1 MKCRQQARTSVSV
14 HCIHAGY
21 CHAAVNV
28 HTQGTPCIQPQ
39 LHYLLY
45 LYTISLSHSSHL
57 THYHLSP
64 FTLHPHSS
72 SLTLIPHL
80 SPSSLT
86 ITLIPHPHPH
96 PTPFLSLLCTAVLP
110 SLTMRCSRI
119 DLLVLDGSG
128 LLLHDGT
135 VLAIEGK
142 PLRIGCYCGSVH
154 QLPYRRT

>member
-14 HCIHAGY
+14 HCIHAGH
-21 CHAAVNV
+21 CHCCRECT
-28 HTQGTPCIQPQ
+28 HPRHLLHSTP
-39 LHYLLY
+39 
-45 LYTISLSHSSHL
+45 TSLSSLSLHN
-57 THYHLSP
+57 LSP
-64 FTLHPHSS
+64 TLHTSLIITSHPSLFTL
-72 SLTLIPHL
+72 TPHL

-96 PTPFLSLLCTAVLP
+96 PTPFLSLPCTAVLP

-128 LLLHDGT
+128 LLLHDDT

-154 QLPYRRT
+154 QLPYLRT

>member
-1 MKCRQQARTSVSV
+1 MKCRQQARTSVFV
-14 HCIHAGY
+14 HCIHAGH
-21 CHAAVNV
+21 CHCCRECT
-28 HTQGTPCIQPQ
+28 HPRHLLHSTP
-39 LHYLLY
+39 
-45 LYTISLSHSSHL
+45 TSLSSLSLHNLSLPLFTPHSLSPLTLHSSPSVL
-57 THYHLSP
+57 IS
-64 FTLHPHSS
+64 HPHPS
-72 SLTLIPHL
+72 SLTLIPHH
-80 SPSSLT
+80 
-86 ITLIPHPHPH
+86 HPHPSPSPSPH
-96 PTPFLSLLCTAVLP
+96 SLLIPPCTAVLP